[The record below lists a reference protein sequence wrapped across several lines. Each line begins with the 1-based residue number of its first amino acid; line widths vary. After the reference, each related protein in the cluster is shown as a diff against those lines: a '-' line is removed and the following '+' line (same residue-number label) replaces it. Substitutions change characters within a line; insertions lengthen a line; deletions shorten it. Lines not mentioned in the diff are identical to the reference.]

1 MPKFHILAFVGCR
14 IQNTKNANGAGI
26 NPHNSSPNERI
37 KKMKAVLIIY
47 SSLSLASYSVTT
59 L

>member
-14 IQNTKNANGAGI
+14 IQNAKNANGAGI
-26 NPHNSSPNERI
+26 NLHNSSPNERI
-37 KKMKAVLIIY
+37 KTMKAVLIVY
-47 SSLSLASYSVTT
+47 SSFSLASYSITT